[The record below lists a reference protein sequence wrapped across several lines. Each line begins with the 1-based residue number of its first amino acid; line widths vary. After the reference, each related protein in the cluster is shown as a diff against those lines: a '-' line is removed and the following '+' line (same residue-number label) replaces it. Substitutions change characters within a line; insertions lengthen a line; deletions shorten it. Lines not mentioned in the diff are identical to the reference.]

1 MKRKTFKVRR
11 TIVGSSDF
19 SRVKSH
25 RADLELNHKEFVKN
39 VSLMAIEVKE
49 ISEPSPDT
57 LVRVL
62 CGGKYIL
69 CEYKV
74 VKAAKY
80 NNYTL

>member
-1 MKRKTFKVRR
+1 MRKRFQVKRG
-11 TIVGSSDF
+11 IVGSSDYA
-19 SRVKSH
+19 RVKSNK
-25 RADLELNHKEFVKN
+25 AILELNHKEFVKN

-49 ISEPSPDT
+49 KWEPTPDT
-57 LVRVL
+57 IVRVL

>member
-1 MKRKTFKVRR
+1 MRKRFQVKRG
-11 TIVGSSDF
+11 IVGSSDYA
-19 SRVKSH
+19 RVKSNK
-25 RADLELNHKEFVKN
+25 AILELNHKEFVKN

-49 ISEPSPDT
+49 RREPSPNT
-57 LVRVL
+57 LVKVL

-69 CEYKV
+69 CEYRI